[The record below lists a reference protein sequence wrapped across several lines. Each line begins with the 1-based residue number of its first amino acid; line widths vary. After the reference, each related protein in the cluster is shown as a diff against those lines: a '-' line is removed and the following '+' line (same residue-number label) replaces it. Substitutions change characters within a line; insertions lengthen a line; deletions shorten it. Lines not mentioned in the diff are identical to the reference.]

1 MRTNVTL
8 DESLVSELFA
18 LSGEKTK
25 TGAVAAAVREQIRRS
40 KLRALAKM
48 LGRVE
53 VDAKSIHADEEADLR
68 RDRLLAGRRDKR
80 GR

>member
-8 DESLVSELFA
+8 DGSLVSELLH

-25 TGAVAAAVREQIRRS
+25 TAAVTTAVKEQIRRT
-40 KLRALAKM
+40 KLRKLAGL
-48 LGRVE
+48 LGRIE
-53 VDAKSIHADEEADLR
+53 VDDDALKKQEKADRKRA
-68 RDRLLAGRRDKR
+68 RLLEGAGAKD

>member
-8 DESLVSELFA
+8 DESLVSELLH

-25 TGAVAAAVREQIRRS
+25 TAAVTTAVKEQIRRA
-40 KLRALAKM
+40 KLRKLAGL

-53 VDAKSIHADEEADLR
+53 VDEDSLKEQEKADQKRA
-68 RDRLLAGRRDKR
+68 RLLERAGAEH